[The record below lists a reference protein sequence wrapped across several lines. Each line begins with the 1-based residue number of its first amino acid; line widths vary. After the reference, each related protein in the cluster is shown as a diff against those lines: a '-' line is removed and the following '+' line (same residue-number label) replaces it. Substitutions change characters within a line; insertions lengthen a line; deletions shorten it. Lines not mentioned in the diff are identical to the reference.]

1 MQRCQKAK
9 NIKVLFI
16 ETTQSLMT
24 MFGHRVRLIIKSIFR
39 EVEDEEF

>member
-1 MQRCQKAK
+1 MQRCRKAK

-24 MFGHRVRLIIKSIFR
+24 MFGNHVRLIIKSIFG
-39 EVEDEEF
+39 EVKDEEH